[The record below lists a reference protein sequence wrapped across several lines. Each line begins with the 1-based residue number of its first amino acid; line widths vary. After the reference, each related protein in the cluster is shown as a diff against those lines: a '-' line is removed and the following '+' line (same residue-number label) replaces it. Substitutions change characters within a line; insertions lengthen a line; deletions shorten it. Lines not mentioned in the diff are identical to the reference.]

1 MFVYFNSNPCKVL
14 TDDCAI
20 RAISVVMGTS
30 WKHTFINLCNRG
42 LSICDM
48 PNSGAAISMYLR
60 EKGFVRKVVPSEDCP
75 SCYTIK
81 DFTIDYPCGTYILAT
96 GSHVVCSING
106 NYFDTWDSGDETV
119 IYYFAKER

>member
-81 DFTIDYPCGTYILAT
+81 DFCDEHPEGEYIVLTDA
-96 GSHVVCSING
+96 HAVAVING
-106 NYFDTWDSGDETV
+106 NYYDTSDSGDMTPQ
-119 IYYFAKER
+119 YYWMRR